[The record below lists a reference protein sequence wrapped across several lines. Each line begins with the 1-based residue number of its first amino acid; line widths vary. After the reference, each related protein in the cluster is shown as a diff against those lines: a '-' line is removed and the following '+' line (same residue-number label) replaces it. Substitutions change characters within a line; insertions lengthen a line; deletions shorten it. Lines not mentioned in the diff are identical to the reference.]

1 MGKGI
6 FSIFS
11 GGKVKNESKL
21 MFNLCCK
28 RAASIGHT
36 EFLRT
41 NGKMSLE
48 AVYKT
53 DMLNFLVYLMYA
65 DGCLC
70 KEEIKFVN
78 SLFGINWIDKQYS
91 EYANKWDLKTE
102 HLRDR
107 PPMSLEAFVRSN
119 VGGETGE
126 ISDEYYD
133 LLTLYVT
140 TFNYIG
146 NDLIACNDEIS
157 KCEVDSLSAY
167 MMSIRQAIED
177 AKQKHEDYKPTIA
190 FKPGSRVKQEES
202 VYEDKVER
210 LSDRE
215 GADEAVRED
224 MLSKQGV
231 GFTPY
236 SDKDNHRK
244 LSLSLQNETDTNASS
259 DESNDNGYD
268 FMREPLE
275 GYKKKRHEMPEKQ
288 LEERSEKETEF
299 IGQYVAPEETNL
311 EQLMSELNGLT
322 GMEDVKKE
330 VNNLVN
336 LLKICRIRQQK
347 GLKTPPTTNHLVFLG
362 NPGTGK
368 TTVARILAKIYHNL
382 GVLSKGQLVEVDRSG
397 LIAGYMG
404 QTGIKVMEVVESAK
418 GGVLFIDEAYA
429 LSSNKSEGD
438 FGQEAIDILNKAME
452 DFKDDLIVIAAGYHK
467 EMQTFLDANPGLRS
481 RFNRTIE
488 FKNYNA
494 DDLIEIM
501 TNRAKK
507 LDYVIEDEALEYIRN
522 YFEEVLEYPPKNFGN
537 ARSVRNYLDNAINRQ
552 ANRIVKETQLDEEAL
567 VRITI
572 EDVEGLVLE

>member
-1 MGKGI
+1 MAKGF
-6 FSIFS
+6 FSKL
-11 GGKVKNESKL
+11 GGVKVKNESRV

-36 EFLRT
+36 EFIRT
-41 NGKMSLE
+41 EGRMSLE

-65 DGCLC
+65 DGYIC
-70 KEEIKFVN
+70 KEEVKYVN
-78 SLFGINWIDKQYS
+78 SLMGINWTEKEYS

-102 HLRDR
+102 HLRER
-107 PPMSLEAFVRSN
+107 PPMSLDAFVRAN

-126 ISDEYYD
+126 ISSQYYD
-133 LLTLYVT
+133 LITLYVT

-146 NDLIACNDEIS
+146 NDLIACNDDIS
-157 KCEVDSLSAY
+157 KSEVDSLSAY
-167 MMSIRQAIED
+167 IMSIREAVEN
-177 AKQKHEDYKPTIA
+177 AKQKHQDYKPTIA
-190 FKPGSRVKQEES
+190 FKPGSSVKQEES
-202 VYEDKVER
+202 VYEEIVDR
-210 LSDRE
+210 LSDRD

-224 MLSKQGV
+224 MISKQGV
-231 GFTPY
+231 GIFAPHG
-236 SDKDNHRK
+236 SKENHRQFG
-244 LSLSLQNETDTNASS
+244 LRLGNNTREEIETDNQEATYNQ
-259 DESNDNGYD
+259 E
-268 FMREPLE
+268 REPLD
-275 GYKKKRHEMPEKQ
+275 GYKKKMLEKPDKQ
-288 LEERSEKETEF
+288 LEERSEAETEF
-299 IGQYVAPEETNL
+299 VGKYVVPEETNL
-311 EQLMSELNGLT
+311 EELMSELNGLT
-322 GMEDVKKE
+322 GMESVKKE

-336 LLKICRIRQQK
+336 LLKICRIRQEK
-347 GLKTPPTTNHLVFLG
+347 GLQTPPTTNHLVFLG

-404 QTGIKVMEVVESAK
+404 QTGIKVMEVVDSAK

-452 DFKDDLIVIAAGYHK
+452 DYKDDLIVIAAGYHK

-488 FKNYNA
+488 FENYNA

-507 LDYVIEDEALEYIRN
+507 LDYQIAEDALQYAKE
-522 YFEEVLEYPPKNFGN
+522 YFEEVLIVPPKNFGN
-537 ARSVRNYLDNAINRQ
+537 ARSLRNYLDNAINKQ
-552 ANRIVKETQLDEEAL
+552 ANRLVNEPNLDENAL
-567 VRITI
+567 VLITKK
-572 EDVEGLVLE
+572 DLEGLVLE